1 ALGLASPSCGALGT
15 MADPRV
21 RQVKIK
27 TGVVR
32 LVKERVMHEKEAKQ
46 EEEKIE
52 KMKAEDGENYAIKKQ
67 AEILQESRMMIPDC

>member
-1 ALGLASPSCGALGT
+1 MVSFIRVALGLASPSCGALGT

-32 LVKERVMHEKEAKQ
+32 RIEA
-46 EEEKIE
+46 
-52 KMKAEDGENYAIKKQ
+52 ENT
-67 AEILQESRMMIPDC
+67 RDWV